1 MDVYIAAITDREAF
15 SAIRLTL
22 LVALIV
28 VPLNTIFG
36 VAAAWL
42 ITKFQFKG
50 KQVLLS
56 LIELPFAVSPVIAG
70 LVFVLLFT
78 PRGALGEW
86 LLEHGVKIIFSVPGI
101 IIATIFVT
109 FPFVARELITVMQAQ
124 GKSEE
129 EAALSLGASGWK
141 MFWRVTIP
149 NIKWGLLYGM
159 ILCNARAIGEFG
171 AVSVVSGHVRGI
183 TNTMPLHIE
192 ILYNEYQFSAA
203 FAVATLMSLIAVFT
217 LVIKTGLNGEWKND
231 NKGITVS
238 IQIQG
243 VSKQY
248 GTFQALTDI
257 HLDIPKGELVA
268 LLGPS
273 GSGKT
278 TLLRIIAGLEEADG
292 GSISFDG
299 EDLTDIHVK
308 NRQVGFVFQHY
319 ALFKHMN
326 VFENVAFGL
335 KVRKKSLRPSAEA
348 IEEKVIEL
356 LKLVKWMAL
365 LNVIQRN
372 YLVDNVNVLH

>member
-1 MDVYIAAITDREAF
+1 MEPTLLEKKIVKSVSAKKDSKFVPILFITITILFLSLFLLLPLVTIFMKAFERGIDVYIAAVTDQEAF
-15 SAIRLTL
+15 LAIRLTL

-36 VAAAWL
+36 IAAAWL

-78 PRGALGEW
+78 PRANLGGW
-86 LLEHGVKIIFSVPGI
+86 LMEHGIKLIFSVPGI

-109 FPFVARELITVMQAQ
+109 FPFVARELIPVMQAQ

-141 MFWRVTIP
+141 MFWRVTLP
-149 NIKWGLLYGM
+149 NIKWGLLYGI

-171 AVSVVSGHVRGI
+171 AVSVVSGHVRGM

-217 LVIKTGLNGEWKND
+217 LVIKNWIEWRMEK
-231 NKGITVS
+231 
-238 IQIQG
+238 
-243 VSKQY
+243 
-248 GTFQALTDI
+248 
-257 HLDIPKGELVA
+257 
-268 LLGPS
+268 
-273 GSGKT
+273 
-278 TLLRIIAGLEEADG
+278 
-292 GSISFDG
+292 
-299 EDLTDIHVK
+299 
-308 NRQVGFVFQHY
+308 RQ
-319 ALFKHMN
+319 
-326 VFENVAFGL
+326 
-335 KVRKKSLRPSAEA
+335 
-348 IEEKVIEL
+348 
-356 LKLVKWMAL
+356 
-365 LNVIQRN
+365 
-372 YLVDNVNVLH
+372 

>member
-1 MDVYIAAITDREAF
+1 MEPTLLEKKIVKSVSAKKESKLVPGILITITVLFLSLFLLLPLITIFLKAFERGMDVYIAAITDQEAF

-56 LIELPFAVSPVIAG
+56 LIELLFAVSPVIAG

-86 LLEHGVKIIFSVPGI
+86 LLEHGVKLIFSVPGI

-109 FPFVARELITVMQAQ
+109 FPFVARELIPIMQAQ

-141 MFWRVTIP
+141 MFWRVTLP

-217 LVIKTGLNGEWKND
+217 LVIKNWIEWQMEK
-231 NKGITVS
+231 
-238 IQIQG
+238 
-243 VSKQY
+243 
-248 GTFQALTDI
+248 
-257 HLDIPKGELVA
+257 
-268 LLGPS
+268 
-273 GSGKT
+273 
-278 TLLRIIAGLEEADG
+278 
-292 GSISFDG
+292 
-299 EDLTDIHVK
+299 
-308 NRQVGFVFQHY
+308 RQ
-319 ALFKHMN
+319 
-326 VFENVAFGL
+326 
-335 KVRKKSLRPSAEA
+335 
-348 IEEKVIEL
+348 
-356 LKLVKWMAL
+356 
-365 LNVIQRN
+365 
-372 YLVDNVNVLH
+372 

>member
-1 MDVYIAAITDREAF
+1 MEPTLLEKKIVKSVSVKKESKFVPILFITITILFLSLFLLLPLVTIFMKAFERGIDVYIAAVTDQEAF
-15 SAIRLTL
+15 LAIRLTL

-28 VPLNTIFG
+28 VPLNTVFG
-36 VAAAWL
+36 IAAAWL

-78 PRGALGEW
+78 PRANLGGW
-86 LLEHGVKIIFSVPGI
+86 LMEHGIKLIFSVPGI

-109 FPFVARELITVMQAQ
+109 FPFVARELIPVMQAQ

-141 MFWRVTIP
+141 MFWRVTLP

-171 AVSVVSGHVRGI
+171 AVSVVSGHVRGM

-217 LVIKTGLNGEWKND
+217 LVIKNWIEWRMEK
-231 NKGITVS
+231 
-238 IQIQG
+238 
-243 VSKQY
+243 
-248 GTFQALTDI
+248 
-257 HLDIPKGELVA
+257 
-268 LLGPS
+268 
-273 GSGKT
+273 
-278 TLLRIIAGLEEADG
+278 
-292 GSISFDG
+292 
-299 EDLTDIHVK
+299 
-308 NRQVGFVFQHY
+308 RQ
-319 ALFKHMN
+319 
-326 VFENVAFGL
+326 
-335 KVRKKSLRPSAEA
+335 
-348 IEEKVIEL
+348 
-356 LKLVKWMAL
+356 
-365 LNVIQRN
+365 
-372 YLVDNVNVLH
+372 

>member
-1 MDVYIAAITDREAF
+1 MEPTLLEKKIIKKVSAKKESKLVPSILIAITVLFLSLFLLLPLVTIFLKAFEKGFDVYFAAITDQEAF

-86 LLEHGVKIIFSVPGI
+86 LLEHGVKLIFSVPGI

-109 FPFVARELITVMQAQ
+109 FPFVARELIPIMQAQ

-141 MFWRVTIP
+141 MFWRVTLP

-171 AVSVVSGHVRGI
+171 AVSVVSGHVRGV

-203 FAVATLMSLIAVFT
+203 FAVATLMSLIAVLT
-217 LVIKTGLNGEWKND
+217 LVIKHWIEWRMEK
-231 NKGITVS
+231 
-238 IQIQG
+238 
-243 VSKQY
+243 
-248 GTFQALTDI
+248 
-257 HLDIPKGELVA
+257 
-268 LLGPS
+268 
-273 GSGKT
+273 
-278 TLLRIIAGLEEADG
+278 
-292 GSISFDG
+292 
-299 EDLTDIHVK
+299 
-308 NRQVGFVFQHY
+308 RQ
-319 ALFKHMN
+319 
-326 VFENVAFGL
+326 
-335 KVRKKSLRPSAEA
+335 
-348 IEEKVIEL
+348 
-356 LKLVKWMAL
+356 
-365 LNVIQRN
+365 
-372 YLVDNVNVLH
+372 

>member
-1 MDVYIAAITDREAF
+1 MEPTLLEKKIVKSKSPKKESRFVPIVFITTTVLFLSLFLLLPLITIFLKAFERGIDVYVAAVTDQEAF

-22 LVALIV
+22 LVACIV

-36 VAAAWL
+36 IAAAWL

-50 KQVLLS
+50 KQILLS

-86 LLEHGVKIIFSVPGI
+86 LLEHGVKLIFSVPGI

-109 FPFVARELITVMQAQ
+109 FPFVARELIPIMQAQ

-141 MFWRVTIP
+141 MFWRVTLP

-171 AVSVVSGHVRGI
+171 AVSVVSGHVRGV

-203 FAVATLMSLIAVFT
+203 FAVATLMSLIAVLT
-217 LVIKTGLNGEWKND
+217 LVIKNWIEWRMEK
-231 NKGITVS
+231 
-238 IQIQG
+238 
-243 VSKQY
+243 
-248 GTFQALTDI
+248 
-257 HLDIPKGELVA
+257 
-268 LLGPS
+268 
-273 GSGKT
+273 
-278 TLLRIIAGLEEADG
+278 
-292 GSISFDG
+292 
-299 EDLTDIHVK
+299 
-308 NRQVGFVFQHY
+308 RQ
-319 ALFKHMN
+319 
-326 VFENVAFGL
+326 
-335 KVRKKSLRPSAEA
+335 
-348 IEEKVIEL
+348 
-356 LKLVKWMAL
+356 
-365 LNVIQRN
+365 
-372 YLVDNVNVLH
+372 

>member
-1 MDVYIAAITDREAF
+1 MEPTLLEKKIVKNVSAKKESKLVPGILITITVLFLSLFLLLPLITIFLKAFERGMDVYIAAITDQEAF

-86 LLEHGVKIIFSVPGI
+86 LLEHGVKLIFSVPGI

-109 FPFVARELITVMQAQ
+109 FPFVARELIPIMQAQ

-141 MFWRVTIP
+141 MFWRVTLP

-217 LVIKTGLNGEWKND
+217 LVIKNWIEWRMEK
-231 NKGITVS
+231 
-238 IQIQG
+238 
-243 VSKQY
+243 
-248 GTFQALTDI
+248 
-257 HLDIPKGELVA
+257 
-268 LLGPS
+268 
-273 GSGKT
+273 
-278 TLLRIIAGLEEADG
+278 
-292 GSISFDG
+292 
-299 EDLTDIHVK
+299 
-308 NRQVGFVFQHY
+308 RQ
-319 ALFKHMN
+319 
-326 VFENVAFGL
+326 
-335 KVRKKSLRPSAEA
+335 
-348 IEEKVIEL
+348 
-356 LKLVKWMAL
+356 
-365 LNVIQRN
+365 
-372 YLVDNVNVLH
+372 

>member
-1 MDVYIAAITDREAF
+1 MEPTLLEKKIVKSMSAKKESKFVPILFITITILFLSLFLLLPLVTIFMKAFERGVDVYIAAVTDQEAF

-22 LVALIV
+22 LVAFIV

-36 VAAAWL
+36 IAAAWL

-78 PRGALGEW
+78 PRANLGGW
-86 LLEHGVKIIFSVPGI
+86 LLEHGIKLIFSVPGI

-109 FPFVARELITVMQAQ
+109 FPFVARELIPVMQAQ

-141 MFWRVTIP
+141 MFWRVTLP

-171 AVSVVSGHVRGI
+171 AVSVVSGHVRGV

-217 LVIKTGLNGEWKND
+217 LVIKNWIEWRMEK
-231 NKGITVS
+231 
-238 IQIQG
+238 
-243 VSKQY
+243 
-248 GTFQALTDI
+248 
-257 HLDIPKGELVA
+257 
-268 LLGPS
+268 
-273 GSGKT
+273 
-278 TLLRIIAGLEEADG
+278 
-292 GSISFDG
+292 
-299 EDLTDIHVK
+299 
-308 NRQVGFVFQHY
+308 RQ
-319 ALFKHMN
+319 
-326 VFENVAFGL
+326 
-335 KVRKKSLRPSAEA
+335 
-348 IEEKVIEL
+348 
-356 LKLVKWMAL
+356 
-365 LNVIQRN
+365 
-372 YLVDNVNVLH
+372 

>member
-1 MDVYIAAITDREAF
+1 MEPTLLEKKIIKKVSAKKESKLVPSILIAITVLFLSLFLLLPLVTIFLKAFEKGFDVYFAAITDQEAF

-36 VAAAWL
+36 IAAAWL

-86 LLEHGVKIIFSVPGI
+86 LLEHGVKLIFSVPGI
-101 IIATIFVT
+101 IIVTIFVT
-109 FPFVARELITVMQAQ
+109 FPFVARELIPIMQAQ

-141 MFWRVTIP
+141 MFWRVTLP

-217 LVIKTGLNGEWKND
+217 LVIKNWIEWRMEK
-231 NKGITVS
+231 
-238 IQIQG
+238 
-243 VSKQY
+243 
-248 GTFQALTDI
+248 
-257 HLDIPKGELVA
+257 
-268 LLGPS
+268 
-273 GSGKT
+273 
-278 TLLRIIAGLEEADG
+278 
-292 GSISFDG
+292 
-299 EDLTDIHVK
+299 
-308 NRQVGFVFQHY
+308 RQ
-319 ALFKHMN
+319 
-326 VFENVAFGL
+326 
-335 KVRKKSLRPSAEA
+335 
-348 IEEKVIEL
+348 
-356 LKLVKWMAL
+356 
-365 LNVIQRN
+365 
-372 YLVDNVNVLH
+372 

>member
-1 MDVYIAAITDREAF
+1 MEPTVLEKKIVKSVSAKKESKLVPGILITITVLFLSLFLLLPLITIFLKAFERGMDVYIAAITDQEAF

-86 LLEHGVKIIFSVPGI
+86 LLEHGVKLIFSVPGI

-109 FPFVARELITVMQAQ
+109 FPFVARELIPIMQAQ

-141 MFWRVTIP
+141 MFWRVTLP

-217 LVIKTGLNGEWKND
+217 LIIKNWIEWRMEK
-231 NKGITVS
+231 
-238 IQIQG
+238 
-243 VSKQY
+243 
-248 GTFQALTDI
+248 
-257 HLDIPKGELVA
+257 
-268 LLGPS
+268 
-273 GSGKT
+273 
-278 TLLRIIAGLEEADG
+278 
-292 GSISFDG
+292 
-299 EDLTDIHVK
+299 
-308 NRQVGFVFQHY
+308 RQ
-319 ALFKHMN
+319 
-326 VFENVAFGL
+326 
-335 KVRKKSLRPSAEA
+335 
-348 IEEKVIEL
+348 
-356 LKLVKWMAL
+356 
-365 LNVIQRN
+365 
-372 YLVDNVNVLH
+372 

>member
-1 MDVYIAAITDREAF
+1 MEPTVLEKKIVKSVSAKKESKLVPGILITITVLFLSLFLLLPLITIFLKAFERGMDVYIAAITDQEAF

-42 ITKFQFKG
+42 IIKFQFKG

-86 LLEHGVKIIFSVPGI
+86 LLEHGVKLIFSVPGI

-109 FPFVARELITVMQAQ
+109 FPFVARELIPIMQAQ

-141 MFWRVTIP
+141 MFWRVTLP

-217 LVIKTGLNGEWKND
+217 LVIKNWIEWRMEK
-231 NKGITVS
+231 
-238 IQIQG
+238 
-243 VSKQY
+243 
-248 GTFQALTDI
+248 
-257 HLDIPKGELVA
+257 
-268 LLGPS
+268 
-273 GSGKT
+273 
-278 TLLRIIAGLEEADG
+278 
-292 GSISFDG
+292 
-299 EDLTDIHVK
+299 
-308 NRQVGFVFQHY
+308 RQ
-319 ALFKHMN
+319 
-326 VFENVAFGL
+326 
-335 KVRKKSLRPSAEA
+335 
-348 IEEKVIEL
+348 
-356 LKLVKWMAL
+356 
-365 LNVIQRN
+365 
-372 YLVDNVNVLH
+372 